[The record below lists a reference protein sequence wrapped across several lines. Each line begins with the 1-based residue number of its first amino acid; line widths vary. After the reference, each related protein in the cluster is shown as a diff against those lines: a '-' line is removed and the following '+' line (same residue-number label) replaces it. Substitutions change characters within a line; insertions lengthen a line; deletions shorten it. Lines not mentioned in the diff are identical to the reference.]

1 MFLVA
6 VTLSVIG
13 QMFVIYFPPL
23 QRIFQ
28 TEALTAKG
36 ISRVLIIKDS
46 WYMSLY
52 NAFIFHFT
60 DLLFLAALT
69 SSVFVI
75 SEIKKFIERQLQGR
89 RGNGQYYNKFEM
101 DFVWQLQSAGE
112 SKADK
117 HHNE

>member
-36 ISRVLIIKDS
+36 IILEI
-46 WYMSLY
+46 SLKIVDVY
-52 NAFIFHFT
+52 FFPNMFIFNFQI
-60 DLLFLAALT
+60 FY
-69 SSVFVI
+69 SW
-75 SEIKKFIERQLQGR
+75 R
-89 RGNGQYYNKFEM
+89 R
-101 DFVWQLQSAGE
+101 
-112 SKADK
+112 
-117 HHNE
+117 

>member
-36 ISRVLIIKDS
+36 IVLPILKIIDIYIS
-46 WYMSLY
+46 CITRLFS
-52 NAFIFHFT
+52 

-75 SEIKKFIERQLQGR
+75 SEIKKFIERQLQR
-89 RGNGQYYNKFEM
+89 RRVNGQYYNKFEM
-101 DFVWQLQSAGE
+101 DFV
-112 SKADK
+112 
-117 HHNE
+117 

>member
-36 ISRVLIIKDS
+36 ITLALRIIDKYFLQHVYFYFS
-46 WYMSLY
+46 
-52 NAFIFHFT
+52 
-60 DLLFLAALT
+60 DLLFLATLT

-75 SEIKKFIERQLQGR
+75 SEIKKFIERQLQR
-89 RGNGQYYNKFEM
+89 RRVNSQYYNKFEM
-101 DFVWQLQSAGE
+101 DFV
-112 SKADK
+112 
-117 HHNE
+117 